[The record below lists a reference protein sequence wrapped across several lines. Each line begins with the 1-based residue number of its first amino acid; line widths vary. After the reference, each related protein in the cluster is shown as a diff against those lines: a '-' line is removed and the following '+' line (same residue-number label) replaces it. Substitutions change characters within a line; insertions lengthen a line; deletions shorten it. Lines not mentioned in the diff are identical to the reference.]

1 LSYQAGILL
10 ALEEAGLEFQYLDGT
25 SGGSLNMSML
35 LSGLN
40 PAEICRRWRTLNLKD
55 TIAFLPLKDYL
66 KVENLEGLGDAKG
79 FRNKVLPHFGIDT
92 ARIRAVDSP
101 PAGYNVLDYANKAV
115 KVISHRDIDEDM
127 IIAGMSLPGVFPPV
141 RKDGGVYLD
150 TGFVQDANLM
160 EAVKNGAEELWV
172 LWGLGNT
179 GTYRGGAL
187 HLYVQMLEMSANAAL
202 NNQLEAIHVINRRIE
217 NGDSPY
223 GQTRAIRV
231 HVVKPEYPLPLDPDL
246 YLGKIDHATL
256 IEMGYADGKSY
267 LRAMPGTTAEARNNP
282 SRMKDPA
289 PGIRFRKCFQG
300 HVSLAQRPESKQDL
314 KIELCIHIADL
325 EAFLADPEHA
335 ARITGHLSCPAFGP
349 LVLLD
354 DSRFFMASL
363 PNRTRRIGYELR
375 FDSGNRRYRLNAEQI
390 LHDDPGPDMWRD
402 LSTLSVQ
409 LLATEPDAPADVRP
423 LGTGMLHSSMGGIK
437 DWLGGIRAT
446 ETQTVTDGLKVVA
459 RFAKFVLREL
469 YDVYG

>member
-1 LSYQAGILL
+1 MNSANTIPLTGAVKPGQPKRALVLPGGGLRLSYQAGILL

-202 NNQLEAIHVINRRIE
+202 NNQLEAIREDRK
-217 NGDSPY
+217 S
-223 GQTRAIRV
+223 
-231 HVVKPEYPLPLDPDL
+231 VV
-246 YLGKIDHATL
+246 
-256 IEMGYADGKSY
+256 
-267 LRAMPGTTAEARNNP
+267 
-282 SRMKDPA
+282 
-289 PGIRFRKCFQG
+289 
-300 HVSLAQRPESKQDL
+300 
-314 KIELCIHIADL
+314 
-325 EAFLADPEHA
+325 
-335 ARITGHLSCPAFGP
+335 
-349 LVLLD
+349 
-354 DSRFFMASL
+354 
-363 PNRTRRIGYELR
+363 
-375 FDSGNRRYRLNAEQI
+375 
-390 LHDDPGPDMWRD
+390 
-402 LSTLSVQ
+402 
-409 LLATEPDAPADVRP
+409 
-423 LGTGMLHSSMGGIK
+423 
-437 DWLGGIRAT
+437 
-446 ETQTVTDGLKVVA
+446 
-459 RFAKFVLREL
+459 
-469 YDVYG
+469 